1 MTIKVDKINVRINFI
16 ESILGSAPADPD
28 IFTRFVSA
36 RAPSPWLQA
45 EENDTI
51 PERTQDT
58 GATVFHCDD
67 KGLFLYDYHIK
78 GFLKEAGN
86 VLKNTDGIKIK
97 NLRSKIDNY
106 VFIRPRRIYLMRNGK
121 PIQEEDEILERP
133 LRGMTAR
140 GERVSLVKSEVVHTP
155 CYIECTVEV
164 LQHKEV
170 KPAVIRK
177 LLGYGRYKG
186 IGQWRNGGWGRFEWE
201 EVKEIETMT
210 AAK

>member
-1 MTIKVDKINVRINFI
+1 MKIEKFSVRINFI

-36 RAPSPWLQA
+36 KAPSPWLQA

-58 GATVFHCDD
+58 GATVFHQDET
-67 KGLFLYDYHIK
+67 GLFLFDYHLK

-86 VLKNTDGIKIK
+86 VLKDTDGIKIK

-106 VFIRPRRIYLMRNGK
+106 VFIQPRRIYLMRDGK
-121 PIQEEDEILERP
+121 LVREEDDVLERP

-140 GERVSLVKSEVVHTP
+140 GERVSLVKSEVVHP
-155 CYIECTVEV
+155 PVYIEAAIEV

-170 KPAVIRK
+170 NVNVVRK
-177 LLGYGRYKG
+177 LLDYGRFKG

-201 EVKEIETMT
+201 ELKQKMKSI
-210 AAK
+210 A

>member
-1 MTIKVDKINVRINFI
+1 MKIEKIDVRINFV

-36 RAPSPWLQA
+36 KAPAPWQQV

-58 GATVFHCDD
+58 GATVFHSDE
-67 KGLFLYDYHIK
+67 KGLFLFDYHLK

-86 VLKNTDGIKIK
+86 VLKADDDIKIK

-106 VFIRPRRIYLMRNGK
+106 VFIKPRRIYLLRDGK
-121 PIQEEDEILERP
+121 PVQEEDEVLERP

-140 GERVSLVKSEVVHTP
+140 GERVSLAKSEVVHP
-155 CYIECTVEV
+155 PVYIEATIEV

-170 KPAVIRK
+170 KPDVVRK
-177 LLGYGRYKG
+177 LLDYGAYKG

-201 EVKEIETMT
+201 ELKQKVKSI
-210 AAK
+210 A